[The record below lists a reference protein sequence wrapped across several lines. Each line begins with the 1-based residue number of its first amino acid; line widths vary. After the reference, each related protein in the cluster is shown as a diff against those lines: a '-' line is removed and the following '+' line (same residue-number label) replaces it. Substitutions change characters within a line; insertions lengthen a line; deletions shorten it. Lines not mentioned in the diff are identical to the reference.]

1 MPAYI
6 VSTVVINDPDKF
18 AAYGKAIAG
27 LSEKY
32 GGEYVVRGAADAALE
47 GEFVEGER
55 VVVVK
60 FPNADAARNYVNDPV
75 YLEGKAKRAGAADVR
90 MLLIEG

>member
-1 MPAYI
+1 MAAYI
-6 VSTVVINDPDKF
+6 VSTVVIRNPDKF
-18 AAYGKAIAG
+18 AEYGKAIAG

-32 GGEYVVRGAADAALE
+32 GGEYIVRGAADAALE
-47 GEFVEGER
+47 GEFIEGER
-55 VVVVK
+55 IVVAK
-60 FPNADAARNYVNDPV
+60 FPDAEAARNYVNDPA